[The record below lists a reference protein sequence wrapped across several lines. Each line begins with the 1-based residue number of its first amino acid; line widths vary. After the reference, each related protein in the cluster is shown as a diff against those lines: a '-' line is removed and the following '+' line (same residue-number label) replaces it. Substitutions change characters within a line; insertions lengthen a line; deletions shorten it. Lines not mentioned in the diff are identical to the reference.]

1 MNDQR
6 KPARKRLIRRLGALA
21 GLFAVVGFLIAAVR
35 SERALPLVLGPI
47 ERTRVAF
54 ATLTPSQRPNWYLVC
69 PESYC
74 AAAPHRSSPVFD
86 EPASSLRDR
95 WMRMV
100 ARHPRIRL
108 ISEDVDGLQFV
119 FEQRSLVLRFPD
131 TITVRFIAL
140 DGGRATLAI
149 YSRSHYGYGDFG
161 VNRQRIESWLASLS
175 DSP

>member
-6 KPARKRLIRRLGALA
+6 KPARKRAIRRLGAVA
-21 GLFAVVGFLIAAVR
+21 GLVAVVGFLIAAVGC
-35 SERALPLVLGPI
+35 ERALPLVFGPV
-47 ERTRVAF
+47 ERSSVAF
-54 ATLTPSQRPNWYLVC
+54 ATLTPSERPNWYLVC

-74 AAAPHRSSPVFD
+74 AATPHRISPVFD

-95 WMRMV
+95 WLRMV
-100 ARHPRIRL
+100 ARQPRVRL
-108 ISEDVDGLQFV
+108 ISEDADRLQFD
-119 FEQRSLVLRFPD
+119 FEQRSLVFRFPD

-161 VNRQRIESWLASLS
+161 VNRKRIDSWLASLS